1 MRPTAAI
8 SLILWCAAVTAAEGP
23 STSGRPLG
31 AGTPEVVWSAPTNGW
46 PDMVWVYKV
55 RPQQFPAAVVS
66 NLMALASFTKADR
79 SKPPQD
85 MLAID
90 KGTVFFGIPNGRC
103 KYLEI
108 CPALGYVLYHDP
120 TVAAS
125 SQLQPVVGV
134 PNERETTQLGLKCL
148 RLAGIDVSQLTTKP
162 GSSELDL
169 HWELDTIGYT
179 DEKTKEEITL
189 TNKYGVIF
197 NRRVDGIRMGGKGL
211 WGGVWVCFGNHG
223 QVADLQISWRNL
235 EPYQLRPFP
244 SPEEVT
250 LMLKDGRTFWP
261 GGEAARRRVRKIT
274 VLKATPEYVAKYC
287 DEPEDFVCP
296 HVRLEVAV
304 DNEASTPSFAVWTP
318 LMQPSP

>member
-1 MRPTAAI
+1 MRRLAAF
-8 SLILWCAAVTAAEGP
+8 SLSLWCGAIVAAEGP
-23 STSGRPLG
+23 STNGRPLG
-31 AGTPEVVWSAPTNGW
+31 AKGPEVVWSAPTNGW
-46 PDMVWVYKV
+46 PDAVWVYKV
-55 RPQQFPAAVVS
+55 RPQQFPPAVVS
-66 NLMALASFTKADR
+66 NLMALAPFTTADR
-79 SKPPQD
+79 RKSPPYK
-85 MLAID
+85 D
-90 KGTVFFGIPNGRC
+90 KGTMFFGIPGD
-103 KYLEI
+103 KYLALR
-108 CPALGYVLYHDP
+108 PTLGYVEYHDP
-120 TVAAS
+120 KAAAV

-148 RLAGIDVSQLTTKP
+148 RLAGIDVSQLATKP
-162 GSSELDL
+162 GSSDLDL
-169 HWELDTIGYT
+169 HWELDTLGYT

-211 WGGVWVCFGNHG
+211 WGGVWICFGNHG
-223 QVADLQISWRNL
+223 KVADLKISWRNI

-296 HVRLEVAV
+296 HVRLEVAA
-304 DNEASTPSFAVWTP
+304 DAETNTPSFAVWTP
-318 LMQPSP
+318 LMRPSL

>member
-1 MRPTAAI
+1 MRPLAAF
-8 SLILWCAAVTAAEGP
+8 SLILWCGAVAAAEEP

-31 AGTPEVVWSAPTNGW
+31 AVGPEVVWSAPTNGW
-46 PDMVWVYKV
+46 PDAVWVYKV
-55 RPQQFPAAVVS
+55 RPQQFPPTVVS
-66 NLMALASFTKADR
+66 NLMALASFTTADR
-79 SKPPQD
+79 RKSPPYK
-85 MLAID
+85 D
-90 KGTVFFGIPNGRC
+90 KNTVFFGIPGD
-103 KYLEI
+103 KYLAL
-108 CPALGYVLYHDP
+108 CPALGYVGYHDP
-120 TVAAS
+120 KAAAV

-134 PNERETTQLGLKCL
+134 PNEREATQLGLKCL
-148 RLAGIDVSQLTTKP
+148 RLSGIDVSQLATKP
-162 GSSELDL
+162 GSSDLDL

-211 WGGVWVCFGNHG
+211 WGGVWICFGNHG
-223 QVADLQISWRNL
+223 KVADLKISWRNL

-244 SPEEVT
+244 SPEEVA

-274 VLKATPEYVAKYC
+274 VFKATPEYVAKYC

-296 HVRLEVAV
+296 HVRLKVAA
-304 DNEASTPSFAVWTP
+304 DTEASTPSFAVWTP
-318 LMQPSP
+318 LMRPSP